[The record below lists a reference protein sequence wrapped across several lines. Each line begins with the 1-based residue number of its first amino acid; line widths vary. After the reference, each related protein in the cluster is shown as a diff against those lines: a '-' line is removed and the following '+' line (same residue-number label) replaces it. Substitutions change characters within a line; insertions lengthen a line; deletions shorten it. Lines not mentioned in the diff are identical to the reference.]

1 MILRYLVFTM
11 VLSFGASLASAHLQ
25 AVAEQE
31 ATAATQREGD
41 AVRGKLIF
49 ERRCTGCHAMD
60 ENREGP
66 QLRTVYGRKA
76 GSVAG
81 FEYSVSVARLGVTWN
96 PETLDR
102 WLTDPDAMVP
112 GNNMSVVTPKAAD
125 RKDLIAYLK
134 QAAGGK

>member
-11 VLSFGASLASAHLQ
+11 VLSFGTLIASAHLQ
-25 AVAEQE
+25 AVA
-31 ATAATQREGD
+31 ATQTHQEEAGD
-41 AVRGKLIF
+41 ATRGKLVF
-49 ERRCTGCHAMD
+49 ERRCTGCHALD

-81 FEYSVSVARLGVTWN
+81 FQYSAILVHSGITWN

-112 GNNMSVVTPKAAD
+112 GNNMSFATPKATD
-125 RKDLIAYLK
+125 RRDIIAYL
-134 QAAGGK
+134 QQVAGTK